1 MNHMAKTLFI
11 VRHGEAKQKEPG
23 EKDQDRM
30 LVAEGLRQSSHL
42 GAYLYKKNADISAI
56 ICSAA
61 RRAQQTAEQICDQL
75 NFDLSK
81 ITYHG
86 DLYEASVRILLDKV
100 ADFNNDWSEVI
111 IVGHNPVVSYFV
123 EYLTGHH
130 FDGMEA
136 GSVVKIACNVDNWLE
151 ISQDSS
157 SFEYYATPRD
167 Y

>member
-1 MNHMAKTLFI
+1 
-11 VRHGEAKQKEPG
+11 
-23 EKDQDRM
+23 
-30 LVAEGLRQSSHL
+30 
-42 GAYLYKKNADISAI
+42 
-56 ICSAA
+56 
-61 RRAQQTAEQICDQL
+61 
-75 NFDLSK
+75 
-81 ITYHG
+81 
-86 DLYEASVRILLDKV
+86 VRILLDKV